1 MGQPHTVS
9 RRALLKGA
17 LAGSAVSTLSFSQ
30 IFGFRNVFAQDGDD
44 DVQTI
49 LNLAATAETFACTHY
64 YTALTQSTIP
74 LDAGEISIIKG
85 FLDAELQHLEFL
97 NGNGAQTLV
106 TEFYT
111 PENVF
116 NDREQF
122 SLVTEQAEFA
132 FIGAY
137 LAAVRRISEL
147 GNPLLATVAAQV
159 AAVEQEHLAL
169 VRQIG
174 GRRPNNQ
181 SIGRAPFRNVS
192 NVVPVLQPFLE
203 GAPNFDGPVPF
214 PGADA
219 IRDIIR
225 DEGVLPIIPATS
237 PQAFQGLSASDS
249 ALITTEG
256 AVAATEEPGVDCSVT
271 PAGNYNVNI
280 RSAGTITA
288 SIVGSLSAGEVAFVD
303 AQTTDLNGFIWRRI
317 TGRGWVRSDVTA
329 TTGTCSTLPTV

>member
-1 MGQPHTVS
+1 MSTQHSLS
-9 RRALLKGA
+9 RRDLIKGA
-17 LAGSAVSTLSFSQ
+17 LVGGAAVSFSG
-30 IFGFRNVFAQDGDD
+30 IFGYSDVFAQDGD

-64 YTALTQSTIP
+64 YTALTESTIP

-97 NGNGAQTLV
+97 NANGGQTLV

-111 PENVF
+111 PANVF
-116 NDREQF
+116 NDRVQF
-122 SLVTEQAEFA
+122 SLTTEQAEFA

-137 LAAVRRISEL
+137 MSAVRRFAEL

-159 AAVEQEHLAL
+159 GAVEQEHLAL

-181 SIGRAPFRNVS
+181 SIARAPFMNTS
-192 NVVPVLQPFLE
+192 EVVPILQPFLE
-203 GAPNFDGPVPF
+203 GAANFDGPVSF
-214 PGADA
+214 PGSDA

-237 PQAFQGLSASDS
+237 PQAFQGLATTDTANITDEDS
-249 ALITTEG
+249 TG
-256 AVAATEEPGVDCSVT
+256 DCTVT
-271 PAGNYNVNI
+271 PAGNFNVNI
-280 RSAGTITA
+280 RSEGTIT
-288 SIVGSLSAGEVAFVD
+288 SDIVDTLSFGELATVD
-303 AQTTDLNGFIWRRI
+303 LQTTSNNGFIWRRI
-317 TGRGWVRSDVTA
+317 PSRGWVRSDVTA
-329 TTGTCSTLPTV
+329 TTGNCSALPSQ